1 MEWFEEVKSKQKRK
15 NKVLFS
21 KESSCFAGIELAS
34 NPAKPQGSCFVGN
47 GACFSGSTGFD
58 QSLSRRPAPRTDDK
72 AVQSVVRGE
81 DQNAAGKTDNPAGAC
96 DGEGAEQ
103 PGRDRFVSCSS
114 TGMFG
119 DSYARTCAGVS
130 HL

>member
-1 MEWFEEVKSKQKRK
+1 MEWFEEVKAKQKRK

-21 KESSCFAGIELAS
+21 KESSCLQELS
-34 NPAKPQGSCFVGN
+34 WLLTRAKPQGSGFVGN

-72 AVQSVVRGE
+72 AVQYVVRGE
-81 DQNAAGKTDNPAGAC
+81 DQNAAGKTGNPAGAC

-119 DSYARTCAGVS
+119 DSYARTCAGIS